1 MQIAPETIACRTAEL
16 IYNRQENHARPVTG
30 NRGERERARGPSGNL
45 RASSGVDR
53 PRTALPEPVC
63 HRPVQG
69 AYHQNSV
76 IITSIMTTSLDELK
90 IDRSRDGRSWLAR
103 GAWLL
108 LSLAVL
114 GGSAAAGWRWWEEAS
129 IPVVRTATVRQ
140 TVPTDGQPTVL
151 NASGYVTARLQSTV
165 SSKVTGRIVEVLVEE
180 GMAVA
185 EGQVL
190 ARLDDTTERSF
201 LALAEAQLGAARGAQ
216 AELEVRYAEAQLDL
230 DRQRRLLAQRLI
242 GQADLDAAQAEAD
255 SLAARIANQREQ
267 VVVAEREIDV
277 RRTALEDTVIR
288 APFSGVAISKDAQ
301 PGEMISPVSAGG
313 GFTRTGVC
321 TIVDMTSLEI
331 EVDVNES
338 YINRVSPN
346 QRVVATLD
354 AYPDWEIP
362 ASVITTIPAADRQR
376 ATVLV
381 RIAFDELGDPR
392 ILPDMGVNVAFLEA
406 GPPPEAAV
414 ADAEPR
420 LWIPSAAL
428 RADGGT
434 QVVFVARGEAVERR
448 AVTIGLEDGGDVEV
462 LAGLSA
468 GERVVIEG
476 PAELADGDR
485 FAEG

>member
-1 MQIAPETIACRTAEL
+1 MAA
-16 IYNRQENHARPVTG
+16 
-30 NRGERERARGPSGNL
+30 
-45 RASSGVDR
+45 
-53 PRTALPEPVC
+53 
-63 HRPVQG
+63 
-69 AYHQNSV
+69 
-76 IITSIMTTSLDELK
+76 SLDELK

-103 GAWLL
+103 IAWLL
-108 LSLAVL
+108 LLLAIAGA
-114 GGSAAAGWRWWEEAS
+114 GGVAGWRWWQEAR
-129 IPVVRTATVRQ
+129 IPVVRTAAVRQ
-140 TVPTDGQPTVL
+140 TVPADGQPTVL

-165 SSKVTGRIVEVLVEE
+165 SSKVTGRIIEVLVEE
-180 GMAVA
+180 GMAIS

-190 ARLDDTTERSF
+190 ARLDDTTERSY

-216 AELEVRYAEAQLDL
+216 AELEVRYEEARLDL
-230 DRQRRLLAQRLI
+230 DRQRRLLEQRLI

-255 SLAARIANQREQ
+255 SLRARIANQREQ

-277 RRTALEDTVIR
+277 RRIALEDTVIR

-321 TIVDMTSLEI
+321 TIVDMSSLEI

-338 YINRVSPN
+338 YINRVSPA

-381 RIAFDELGDPR
+381 RIAFDALGDPR

-406 GPPPEAAV
+406 GPPPEEAV
-414 ADAEPR
+414 VEAEPR

-428 RADGGT
+428 RTDGGA
-434 QVVFVARGEAVERR
+434 QVVFVARGDTVERR
-448 AVTIGLEDGGDVEV
+448 AVTTGLEDGGDVEV
-462 LAGLSA
+462 LAGLA
-468 GERVVIEG
+468 VGEQVVVEG
-476 PAELADGDR
+476 PAELADGER
-485 FAEG
+485 VTAG

>member
-1 MQIAPETIACRTAEL
+1 MAA
-16 IYNRQENHARPVTG
+16 
-30 NRGERERARGPSGNL
+30 
-45 RASSGVDR
+45 
-53 PRTALPEPVC
+53 
-63 HRPVQG
+63 
-69 AYHQNSV
+69 
-76 IITSIMTTSLDELK
+76 SLDELK

-103 GAWLL
+103 IAWLL
-108 LSLAVL
+108 LLLAIAGA
-114 GGSAAAGWRWWEEAS
+114 GGVAGWRWWQEAR
-129 IPVVRTATVRQ
+129 IPVVRTAAVRQ
-140 TVPTDGQPTVL
+140 TVPADGQPTVL
-151 NASGYVTARLQSTV
+151 NASGYVAARLQSTV
-165 SSKVTGRIVEVLVEE
+165 SSKVTGRIIEVLVEE
-180 GMAVA
+180 GMAVR

-190 ARLDDTTERSF
+190 ARLDDTTERSY

-216 AELEVRYAEAQLDL
+216 AELEVRYEEARLDL
-230 DRQRRLLAQRLI
+230 DRQRRLLEQRLI

-255 SLAARIANQREQ
+255 SLRARIANQREQ

-321 TIVDMTSLEI
+321 TIVDMSSLEI

-338 YINRVSPN
+338 YINRVSPA

-392 ILPDMGVNVAFLEA
+392 ILPDMGVNVAFLES
-406 GPPPEAAV
+406 GPPPEESV
-414 ADAEPR
+414 ADETPR
-420 LWIPSAAL
+420 LWIPAAAL
-428 RADGGT
+428 RSDGGA
-434 QVVFVARGEAVERR
+434 QVVFVARGDTVERR
-448 AVTIGLEDGGDVEV
+448 AVTTGLEDAGDVEV

-468 GERVVIEG
+468 GELVVVEG
-476 PAELADGDR
+476 PPELADGDR
-485 FAEG
+485 VSVG

>member
-1 MQIAPETIACRTAEL
+1 MAA
-16 IYNRQENHARPVTG
+16 
-30 NRGERERARGPSGNL
+30 
-45 RASSGVDR
+45 
-53 PRTALPEPVC
+53 
-63 HRPVQG
+63 
-69 AYHQNSV
+69 
-76 IITSIMTTSLDELK
+76 SLDELK
-90 IDRSRDGRSWLAR
+90 IDRSRDGRPWVAR
-103 GAWLL
+103 IFWFV

-114 GGSAAAGWRWWEEAS
+114 GGAGVAGLRWWEEAR
-129 IPVVRTATVRQ
+129 IPVVRTAAVRQ
-140 TVPTDGQPTVL
+140 TVPADGQPTVL

-165 SSKVTGRIVEVLVEE
+165 SSKITGRIIEVLVEE

-190 ARLDDTTERSF
+190 ARLDDTTERSY
-201 LALAEAQLGAARGAQ
+201 LALAEAQLGAARGAL
-216 AELEVRYAEAQLDL
+216 AELEVRYEEARLDL
-230 DRQRRLLAQRLI
+230 DRQRRLLEQRLI

-255 SLAARIANQREQ
+255 SLRARIANQREQ

-313 GFTRTGVC
+313 GFTRTGVG
-321 TIVDMTSLEI
+321 TIVDMSSLEI

-338 YINRVSPN
+338 YINRVSPS

-392 ILPDMGVNVAFLEA
+392 ILPDMGVNVAFLET
-406 GPPPEAAV
+406 GPPPDAVV
-414 ADAEPR
+414 ADAAPR
-420 LWIPSAAL
+420 LWIPSEAL
-428 RADGGT
+428 RNDGGS
-434 QVVFVARGEAVERR
+434 QVVFVARGDRAERR
-448 AVTIGLEDGGDVEV
+448 AVTTGLEDGGDVEV
-462 LAGLSA
+462 LAGVAA
-468 GERVVIEG
+468 GERVVVEG
-476 PAELADGDR
+476 PPTLTDGDR
-485 FAEG
+485 VVADSGRAGGG

>member
-1 MQIAPETIACRTAEL
+1 MAA
-16 IYNRQENHARPVTG
+16 
-30 NRGERERARGPSGNL
+30 
-45 RASSGVDR
+45 
-53 PRTALPEPVC
+53 
-63 HRPVQG
+63 
-69 AYHQNSV
+69 
-76 IITSIMTTSLDELK
+76 SLDELK
-90 IDRSRDGRSWLAR
+90 IDRSRDGRSWVAR
-103 GAWLL
+103 IVWLVVIL
-108 LSLAVL
+108 VVL
-114 GGSAAAGWRWWEEAS
+114 GAGGAAGWRWWEEAR
-129 IPVVRTATVRQ
+129 IPVVRTAAVRQ
-140 TVPTDGQPTVL
+140 TLPADGQPTVL

-180 GMAVA
+180 GMAVT

-190 ARLDDTTERSF
+190 ARLDDTTERSY
-201 LALAEAQLGAARGAQ
+201 LALAEAQLGAQRGAL
-216 AELEVRYAEAQLDL
+216 AELEVRYEEAQLDL
-230 DRQRRLLAQRLI
+230 DRQRRLLDQRLI

-321 TIVDMTSLEI
+321 TIVDMSSLEI

-338 YINRVSPN
+338 YINRVSPE

-406 GPPPEAAV
+406 GPPPEAPV
-414 ADAEPR
+414 ADAAPR
-420 LWIPSAAL
+420 LWVPSAAL
-428 RADGGT
+428 RSDSGA
-434 QVVFVARGEAVERR
+434 QVVFVARGDMVERR
-448 AVTIGLEDGGDVEV
+448 AVTTGLEDGGDVEV
-462 LAGLSA
+462 LAGVSA
-468 GERVVIEG
+468 GERVVVEG
-476 PAELADGDR
+476 PPALADGDR
-485 FAEG
+485 VVAD

>member
-1 MQIAPETIACRTAEL
+1 MAA
-16 IYNRQENHARPVTG
+16 
-30 NRGERERARGPSGNL
+30 
-45 RASSGVDR
+45 
-53 PRTALPEPVC
+53 
-63 HRPVQG
+63 
-69 AYHQNSV
+69 
-76 IITSIMTTSLDELK
+76 SLDELK

-103 GAWLL
+103 IAWLL
-108 LSLAVL
+108 LLLAIAGA
-114 GGSAAAGWRWWEEAS
+114 GGVAGWRWWQEAR
-129 IPVVRTATVRQ
+129 IPVVRTAAVRQ
-140 TVPTDGQPTVL
+140 TVPADGQPTVL

-165 SSKVTGRIVEVLVEE
+165 SSKVTGRIIEVLVEE
-180 GMAVA
+180 GMAVS

-190 ARLDDTTERSF
+190 ARLDDTTERSY

-216 AELEVRYAEAQLDL
+216 AELEVRYEEARLDL
-230 DRQRRLLAQRLI
+230 DRQRRLLEQRLI

-255 SLAARIANQREQ
+255 SLRARIANQREQ

-277 RRTALEDTVIR
+277 RRIALEDTVIR

-321 TIVDMTSLEI
+321 TIVDMSSLEI

-338 YINRVSPN
+338 YINRVSPA
-346 QRVVATLD
+346 QRVVANLD

-362 ASVITTIPAADRQR
+362 ASVITTIPTADRQR

-406 GPPPEAAV
+406 GPPPEEAV
-414 ADAEPR
+414 VEAEPR

-428 RADGGT
+428 RSDGGA
-434 QVVFVARGEAVERR
+434 QVVFVARGDTVERR
-448 AVTIGLEDGGDVEV
+448 AVTTGLEDGGDVEV
-462 LAGLSA
+462 LAGLAA
-468 GERVVIEG
+468 GEQVVVEG
-476 PAELADGDR
+476 PAELADGER
-485 FAEG
+485 VTAG

>member
-1 MQIAPETIACRTAEL
+1 MAA
-16 IYNRQENHARPVTG
+16 
-30 NRGERERARGPSGNL
+30 
-45 RASSGVDR
+45 
-53 PRTALPEPVC
+53 
-63 HRPVQG
+63 
-69 AYHQNSV
+69 
-76 IITSIMTTSLDELK
+76 SLDELK
-90 IDRSRDGRSWLAR
+90 IDRSRNGRSWVGRIVWLV
-103 GAWLL
+103 LL
-108 LSLAVL
+108 LVVA
-114 GGSAAAGWRWWEEAS
+114 GAGAAAGWRWWEEAR
-129 IPVVRTATVRQ
+129 IPVVSTAAVRQ
-140 TVPTDGQPTVL
+140 TVAADGQPTVL

-190 ARLDDTTERSF
+190 ARLDDTTERSY
-201 LALAEAQLGAARGAQ
+201 LALAEAQLGAARGAL
-216 AELEVRYAEAQLDL
+216 AELEVRYEEARLDL
-230 DRQRRLLAQRLI
+230 DRQRRLLEQRLI

-255 SLAARIANQREQ
+255 SLRARIGNQREQ

-321 TIVDMTSLEI
+321 TIVDMSSLEI

-338 YINRVSPN
+338 YINRVSPA

-354 AYPDWEIP
+354 AYPDWDIP

-392 ILPDMGVNVAFLEA
+392 ILPDMGINVAFLEA
-406 GPPPEAAV
+406 GPPPEVAV
-414 ADAEPR
+414 TDAPPR
-420 LWIPSAAL
+420 LWIPAEAL
-428 RADGGT
+428 RNDGGT
-434 QVVFVARGEAVERR
+434 QVVFVAHGDTVERR
-448 AVTIGLEDGGDVEV
+448 AVATGLEDGGDVEV
-462 LAGLSA
+462 LAGVAA
-468 GERVVIEG
+468 GERVVVEG

-485 FAEG
+485 VVAD

>member
-1 MQIAPETIACRTAEL
+1 MAA
-16 IYNRQENHARPVTG
+16 
-30 NRGERERARGPSGNL
+30 
-45 RASSGVDR
+45 
-53 PRTALPEPVC
+53 
-63 HRPVQG
+63 
-69 AYHQNSV
+69 
-76 IITSIMTTSLDELK
+76 SLDELK

-103 GAWLL
+103 IAWLL
-108 LSLAVL
+108 LLLAIAGA
-114 GGSAAAGWRWWEEAS
+114 GGVAGWRWWQEAR
-129 IPVVRTATVRQ
+129 IPVVRTAAVRQ
-140 TVPTDGQPTVL
+140 TVPADGQPTVL

-165 SSKVTGRIVEVLVEE
+165 SSKVTGRIIEVLVEE
-180 GMAVA
+180 GMAVS

-190 ARLDDTTERSF
+190 ARLDDTTERSY

-216 AELEVRYAEAQLDL
+216 AELEVRYEEARLDL
-230 DRQRRLLAQRLI
+230 DRQRRLLEQRLI

-255 SLAARIANQREQ
+255 SLRARIANQREQ

-321 TIVDMTSLEI
+321 TIVDMSSLEI

-338 YINRVSPN
+338 YINRVSPA
-346 QRVVATLD
+346 QRVVANLD

-362 ASVITTIPAADRQR
+362 ASVITTIPTADRQR

-406 GPPPEAAV
+406 GPPPEEAV
-414 ADAEPR
+414 ADAAPAVD
-420 LWIPSAAL
+420 SGGGAA
-428 RADGGT
+428 
-434 QVVFVARGEAVERR
+434 ERR
-448 AVTIGLEDGGDVEV
+448 RRAGGV
-462 LAGLSA
+462 
-468 GERVVIEG
+468 RG
-476 PAELADGDR
+476 PRRHGRAARRRPPAWRTAATSRCWRASPSGT
-485 FAEG
+485 

>member
-1 MQIAPETIACRTAEL
+1 MAA
-16 IYNRQENHARPVTG
+16 
-30 NRGERERARGPSGNL
+30 
-45 RASSGVDR
+45 
-53 PRTALPEPVC
+53 
-63 HRPVQG
+63 
-69 AYHQNSV
+69 
-76 IITSIMTTSLDELK
+76 SLDELK
-90 IDRSRDGRSWLAR
+90 IDRSRDGRSRIARSIWLVVI
-103 GAWLL
+103 LV
-108 LSLAVL
+108 VL
-114 GGSAAAGWRWWEEAS
+114 GGGGVAGWRWWEEAR
-129 IPVVRTATVRQ
+129 IPVVRTAAVRQ
-140 TVPTDGQPTVL
+140 TVPADGQPTVL

-180 GMAVA
+180 GMAVT

-190 ARLDDTTERSF
+190 ARLDDTTERSY
-201 LALAEAQLGAARGAQ
+201 LALAEAQLGAQRGAL
-216 AELEVRYAEAQLDL
+216 AELEVRYEEAQLDL

-255 SLAARIANQREQ
+255 SLEARIANQREL
-267 VVVAEREIDV
+267 VTVAEREIDV

-321 TIVDMTSLEI
+321 TIVDMSSLEI

-338 YINRVSPN
+338 YINRVSPE

-392 ILPDMGVNVAFLEA
+392 ILPDMGVNVAFLET
-406 GPPPEAAV
+406 GPPPTEVV
-414 ADAEPR
+414 ADVAPR

-428 RADGGT
+428 RSDGGAR
-434 QVVFVARGEAVERR
+434 VVFVARGDLVERR
-448 AVTIGLEDGGDVEV
+448 AVTTGLEDGGDVEV
-462 LAGLSA
+462 LAGVSA
-468 GERVVIEG
+468 GERVVVEG
-476 PAELADGDR
+476 PPALADGDR
-485 FAEG
+485 VVAD

>member
-1 MQIAPETIACRTAEL
+1 MAA
-16 IYNRQENHARPVTG
+16 
-30 NRGERERARGPSGNL
+30 
-45 RASSGVDR
+45 
-53 PRTALPEPVC
+53 
-63 HRPVQG
+63 
-69 AYHQNSV
+69 
-76 IITSIMTTSLDELK
+76 SLDELK
-90 IDRSRDGRSWLAR
+90 IDRSRSGRSWVGR
-103 GAWLL
+103 IAWL
-108 LSLAVL
+108 VL
-114 GGSAAAGWRWWEEAS
+114 VLVVTGAGAAAGWRWWEEAR
-129 IPVVRTATVRQ
+129 IPVVRTAAVRRTVAA
-140 TVPTDGQPTVL
+140 DGQPTVL

-180 GMAVA
+180 GMAVT

-201 LALAEAQLGAARGAQ
+201 LALAEAQLGAARGAL

-230 DRQRRLLAQRLI
+230 GRQRRLLEQRLI
-242 GQADLDAAQAEAD
+242 GRADLDAAQAEAD
-255 SLAARIANQREQ
+255 SLGARIANQREL

-321 TIVDMTSLEI
+321 TIVDMSSLEI

-338 YINRVSPN
+338 YINRVSPA

-381 RIAFDELGDPR
+381 RIAVDELGDPR

-406 GPPPEAAV
+406 GPPPEAVAV
-414 ADAEPR
+414 DAEPR

-428 RADGGT
+428 RGDGDT
-434 QVVFVARGEAVERR
+434 QVVFVARGETVERR

-462 LAGLSA
+462 LAGLTV

-476 PAELADGDR
+476 PAALADGDR
-485 FAEG
+485 VVSD

>member
-1 MQIAPETIACRTAEL
+1 MAA
-16 IYNRQENHARPVTG
+16 
-30 NRGERERARGPSGNL
+30 
-45 RASSGVDR
+45 
-53 PRTALPEPVC
+53 
-63 HRPVQG
+63 
-69 AYHQNSV
+69 
-76 IITSIMTTSLDELK
+76 SLDELK
-90 IDRSRDGRSWLAR
+90 IDRSPRGRSWM
-103 GAWLL
+103 GWIVWLVL
-108 LSLAVL
+108 GLAVL
-114 GGSAAAGWRWWEEAS
+114 GGAGVAGWRWWEEAR
-129 IPVVRTATVRQ
+129 IPAVQTAAVRQ
-140 TVPTDGQPTVL
+140 TVPADGQPTVL

-190 ARLDDTTERSF
+190 ARLDDTTERSY
-201 LALAEAQLGAARGAQ
+201 LALAEAQLGAARGAL

-230 DRQRRLLAQRLI
+230 GRQRRLLEQRLI

-255 SLAARIANQREQ
+255 SLQARIANQREQ

-321 TIVDMTSLEI
+321 TIVDMSSLEI

-338 YINRVSPN
+338 YINRVSSS

-392 ILPDMGVNVAFLEA
+392 ILPDMGINVAFLEA
-406 GPPPEAAV
+406 GPPPEVAV
-414 ADAEPR
+414 ADAAPR
-420 LWIPSAAL
+420 LWVPAEAL
-428 RADGGT
+428 RNDGGT
-434 QVVFVARGEAVERR
+434 QVVLVARGDTVERR
-448 AVTIGLEDGGDVEV
+448 AVTTGLEDGGDVEV
-462 LAGLSA
+462 LAGVAA
-468 GERVVIEG
+468 GERVVVEG

-485 FAEG
+485 VAAD

>member
-1 MQIAPETIACRTAEL
+1 MAA
-16 IYNRQENHARPVTG
+16 
-30 NRGERERARGPSGNL
+30 
-45 RASSGVDR
+45 
-53 PRTALPEPVC
+53 
-63 HRPVQG
+63 
-69 AYHQNSV
+69 
-76 IITSIMTTSLDELK
+76 SLDELK

-103 GAWLL
+103 IAWLL
-108 LSLAVL
+108 LLLAIAGA
-114 GGSAAAGWRWWEEAS
+114 GGVAGWRWWQEAR
-129 IPVVRTATVRQ
+129 IPVVRTAAVRQ
-140 TVPTDGQPTVL
+140 TVPADGQPTVL

-165 SSKVTGRIVEVLVEE
+165 SSKITGRILEVLVEE
-180 GMAVA
+180 GMAVS

-190 ARLDDTTERSF
+190 ARLDDTTERSY

-216 AELEVRYAEAQLDL
+216 AELEVRYEEARLDL
-230 DRQRRLLAQRLI
+230 DRQRRLLEQRLI

-255 SLAARIANQREQ
+255 SLRARIANQREQ

-321 TIVDMTSLEI
+321 TIVDMSSLEI

-338 YINRVSPN
+338 YINRVSPA
-346 QRVVATLD
+346 QRVVANLD

-362 ASVITTIPAADRQR
+362 ASVITTIPTADRQR

-406 GPPPEAAV
+406 GPPPEEAV
-414 ADAEPR
+414 VEAEPR

-428 RADGGT
+428 RSDGGA
-434 QVVFVARGEAVERR
+434 QVVFVARGDTVERR
-448 AVTIGLEDGGDVEV
+448 AVTTGLEDGGDVEV
-462 LAGLSA
+462 LAGLAA
-468 GERVVIEG
+468 GEQVVVEG
-476 PAELADGDR
+476 PAELADGER
-485 FAEG
+485 VTAG